1 MRIYRDHLS
10 DFRTWKEKD
19 HADTWL
25 VFRENIGEDL
35 SLDEVEV
42 SGGELY
48 TVLTNKERHGKEG
61 CLVAIVQGTKVET
74 VTNAISRIP
83 LQQRKTVQTITRD
96 LAETM
101 AEIAT
106 NCFPNAK
113 HIDDRFHVQQLVS
126 DALQEIRV
134 ALRKE
139 AIQESN
145 TKMREAREKGKYHKP
160 HRYENGDTLKELLAR
175 GRYVLY
181 KSSGRWTENQKERA
195 AILFREFPQLQNAY
209 ELTMHFRG
217 MYEHAKNPE
226 DALQRLQRWYASVEE
241 HLDIFPN
248 FETPM
253 QTIQLHEHTI
263 VNYFI
268 SRMTNASAESFNAKI
283 KNFRALQRGVSD
295 VKFFLYRLS
304 KLYG

>member
-1 MRIYRDHLS
+1 VRIYRNHLS
-10 DFRTWKEKD
+10 DFLTWKEKD
-19 HADTWL
+19 HADKWL
-25 VFRENIGEDL
+25 VFPENIGDDL
-35 SLDEVEV
+35 SIDEVEV

-48 TVLTNKERHGKEG
+48 TVLTNKERQGKRG

-74 VTNAISRIP
+74 VSTAINRIP
-83 LQQRKTVQTITRD
+83 LQKRQSVRTITRD

-101 AEIAT
+101 TEIAT

-113 HIDDRFHVQQLVS
+113 QIDDRFHVQQLVS

-175 GRYVLY
+175 GRYILY
-181 KSSGRWTENQKERA
+181 KSSGRWTESQKERA
-195 AILFREFPQLQNAY
+195 GILFREFPQLQNAY

-217 MYEHAKNPE
+217 IYEHAKNPE

-241 HLDIFPN
+241 RLDIFPN

>member
-1 MRIYRDHLS
+1 VRIYRNHLS
-10 DFRTWKEKD
+10 DFPTWKEKD
-19 HADTWL
+19 HADKWL
-25 VFRENIGEDL
+25 VFPENIGNHL
-35 SLDEVEV
+35 SIDEVEV

-48 TVLTNKERHGKEG
+48 TVITNEERHGKAG

-74 VTNAISRIP
+74 VTAAISKIP
-83 LQQRKTVQTITRD
+83 LEKRKIVQAVTRD

-101 AEIAT
+101 TEIAT
-106 NCFPNAK
+106 GCFPNAQQ
-113 HIDDRFHVQQLVS
+113 IDDRFHVQKLVS

-134 ALRKE
+134 VLRKE

-175 GRYVLY
+175 GRYILY
-181 KSSGRWTENQKERA
+181 KSSGRWTDSQKERA
-195 AILFREFPQLQNAY
+195 SILFREFPQLQNAY

-217 MYEHAKNPE
+217 IYEHAKNPE
-226 DALQRLQRWYASVEE
+226 DALQRLRRWYTSVEE
-241 HLDIFPN
+241 RLDIFPN

>member
-19 HADTWL
+19 HADKWL
-25 VFRENIGEDL
+25 VFPQNIGDDQ
-35 SLDEVEV
+35 SIDEVEI

-48 TVLTNKERHGKEG
+48 TIVTNKERHGKQG
-61 CLVAIVQGTKVET
+61 CLVAIVQGTKVEI
-74 VTNAISRIP
+74 VIKAIGRIR
-83 LQQRKTVQTITRD
+83 LQLRETVQTVTRD

-101 AEIAT
+101 TEIAT
-106 NCFPNAK
+106 VCFPNAQQ
-113 HIDDRFHVQQLVS
+113 IDDRFHVQQLVS
-126 DALQEIRV
+126 DALQEIRI

-139 AIQESN
+139 AIKEDN
-145 TKMREAREKGKYHKP
+145 AKVREAREKGKYHKP

-181 KSSGRWTENQKERA
+181 KSSGKWTDSQKVRA
-195 AILFREFPQLQNAY
+195 TILFREFPQLQDAY
-209 ELTMHFRG
+209 ELTMQFRG
-217 MYEHAKNPE
+217 IYEQAKDPT
-226 DALQRLQRWYASVEE
+226 DAKVRLQQWYESVEA
-241 HLDIFPN
+241 HLEVFPN

-253 QTIQLHEHTI
+253 QTIQLHENTI
-263 VNYFI
+263 VNYFV
-268 SRMTNASAESFNAKI
+268 SRRTNASAESFNSKI

-295 VKFFLYRLS
+295 VKFFLFRLA

>member
-1 MRIYRDHLS
+1 M
-10 DFRTWKEKD
+10 FP
-19 HADTWL
+19 
-25 VFRENIGEDL
+25 ENIGDDL

-48 TVLTNKERHGKEG
+48 TVLTNKERHGRRG

-74 VTNAISRIP
+74 VTAAISRIP
-83 LQQRKTVQTITRD
+83 LGKRKSVQTITRD

-101 AEIAT
+101 TEIAT
-106 NCFPNAK
+106 NCFPNAQQ
-113 HIDDRFHVQQLVS
+113 IDDRFHVQKLVS

-134 ALRKE
+134 ALRKD

-175 GRYVLY
+175 GRYILY
-181 KSSGRWTENQKERA
+181 KSSGRWTESQKERA
-195 AILFREFPQLQNAY
+195 AILFREFPQLQDAY

-217 MYEHAKNPE
+217 IYEHAKNPE
-226 DALQRLQRWYASVEE
+226 DALRRLQRWYASVEE
-241 HLDIFPN
+241 RLDIFPN

-253 QTIQLHEHTI
+253 QTIQLHERTI